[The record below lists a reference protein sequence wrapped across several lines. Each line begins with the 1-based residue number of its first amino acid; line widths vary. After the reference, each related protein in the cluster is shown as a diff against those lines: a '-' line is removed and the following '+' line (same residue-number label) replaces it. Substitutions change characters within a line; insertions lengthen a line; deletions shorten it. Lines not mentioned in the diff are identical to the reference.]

1 MALNFKNYERAER
14 VTLGTVGSLIGIGGT
29 VKPIS
34 VANFLNEEVRIQLV
48 LTLKD
53 GTSDK
58 VTCSPEVSKRLR
70 SKELKISQLVTFEV
84 EEQISLAGE
93 VYNMIKMPSAGAAL
107 PSYTVTGE
115 ETAYEPVA
123 TFNLED
129 AIAF

>member
-14 VTLGTVGSLIGIGGT
+14 VTLGTVGSIIGIGGS

-34 VANFLNEEVRIQLV
+34 IPNFLNEEVRVQLV

-70 SKELKISQLVTFEV
+70 SKELTLSQLVNFEV

-93 VYNMIKMPSAGAAL
+93 VYNMIKMPSTGASL
-107 PSYTVTGE
+107 PGYVVTGE
-115 ETAYEPVA
+115 EKAYEPVA
-123 TFNLED
+123 TFNLEELV
-129 AIAF
+129 AF

>member
-14 VTLGTVGSLIGIGGT
+14 VTLGTVKENLGIGGT
-29 VKPIS
+29 IRPIT
-34 VANFLNEEVRIQLV
+34 VANFLNEEVRVQLV
-48 LTLKD
+48 LLKAD

-70 SKELKISQLVTFEV
+70 SKELKVSQLVTFEI
-84 EEQISLAGE
+84 EEQISAAGE
-93 VYNMIKMPSAGAAL
+93 VYNMIKMPSSGASL
-107 PSYTVTGE
+107 PGYTITGKE
-115 ETAYEPVA
+115 EAYEPVA

>member
-34 VANFLNEEVRIQLV
+34 VANFLNEEVCAQL
-48 LTLKD
+48 LLFKAD

-70 SKELKISQLVTFEV
+70 SKELKLSQLVTFEV
-84 EEQISLAGE
+84 EEQLSKSGE
-93 VYNMIKMPSAGAAL
+93 VYNMIKMPSNGAAL
-107 PSYTVTGE
+107 PGYTVTGE
-115 ETAYEPVA
+115 EEAFVPAEI
-123 TFNLED
+123 FNLED
-129 AIAF
+129 MIAF